1 MGIDPVSIGIGLL
14 GAGLSAAGSLSAASA
29 AGRNAT
35 ARSNARNSV
44 LREQLVKQRAYRD
57 QNYKDFD
64 QTMTGY
70 SQPAQAQRL
79 QENTDNR
86 ATAQT
91 AAINNVAS
99 TASDVPTSSS
109 APPVVGN
116 EFAKRIGDAL
126 AVSRSRAMASSALGG
141 YGDQWNFNSLDNQR
155 LGQKL
160 DTTNNFA
167 RGQAALLG
175 PMQDLAEFSATKA
188 PDPNAALTGS
198 FGKLLTGAAGAGWFN
213 PNGQNYM
220 FKGQ

>member
-1 MGIDPVSIGIGLL
+1 MGIDPVSIGLGLL
-14 GAGLSAAGSLSAASA
+14 GTGISAIGGLNAAGA
-29 AGRNAT
+29 AGRNAA
-35 ARSNARNSV
+35 ARSAARNGV
-44 LREQLVKQRAYRD
+44 LQEQLVKQRAYRD

-86 ATAQT
+86 SNAQMS
-91 AAINNVAS
+91 AINSVAS
-99 TASDVPTSSS
+99 SANDVPVSSS
-109 APPVVGN
+109 APPIVGS

-167 RGQAALLG
+167 RGQAALTSPL
-175 PMQDLAEFSATKA
+175 QDLAEFGVTKA
-188 PDPNAALTGS
+188 PNAGAALTGS
-198 FGKLLTGAAGAGWFN
+198 FGKLLTGASGAGWFN
-213 PNGQNYM
+213 SNSPNFM
-220 FKGQ
+220 FKG